1 MGLKKGMYATF
12 HWKVGYFPQILF
24 LFIEKP
30 DKIKINHSNT
40 IMIEITNELK
50 ILKTFTAEEEL
61 VVKRSK
67 SISELA
73 TRLLTFYL
81 VVQICGQE
89 RFQEKEINL
98 NYVKKLISLADL
110 DNDSI
115 VESETININN
125 SETTIVDNYSI
136 ILDLLVDSN
145 DILDIAICGFFNEN
159 YKDYYRIIDL
169 LLKLGKKVNIN
180 NLEYFLK
187 CFNFIESGF
196 YYGLNQK
203 CINYCFDNSN
213 ASKITYTICKLK
225 NASEL
230 ITLLIS
236 HFIFDNKGKYDNLL
250 KLFIDDFCS
259 ADIREEI
266 LGKRIYK
273 EIAGFSCPQYMGTE
287 VLEEGKSAYIKNL
300 CSKYSIH
307 EKVCEFLKLEDT
319 IKKASASIVQ
329 QYCTKRI
336 IEVFKKDK
344 PDTTQKAKDLL
355 FLNNLFISFLEE
367 NCFELLTTEFSLEEQ
382 DYIKKEILHLFEE
395 SKTDKYFE
403 KITKFALAKN
413 NLKSYLEYLYNE

>member
-1 MGLKKGMYATF
+1 
-12 HWKVGYFPQILF
+12 
-24 LFIEKP
+24 
-30 DKIKINHSNT
+30 
-40 IMIEITNELK
+40 
-50 ILKTFTAEEEL
+50 
-61 VVKRSK
+61 
-67 SISELA
+67 
-73 TRLLTFYL
+73 
-81 VVQICGQE
+81 
-89 RFQEKEINL
+89 
-98 NYVKKLISLADL
+98 
-110 DNDSI
+110 
-115 VESETININN
+115 
-125 SETTIVDNYSI
+125 
-136 ILDLLVDSN
+136 LDLLVDSE
-145 DILDIAICGFFNEN
+145 DILNIAICGFFNQN

-169 LLKLGKKVNIN
+169 LLKSGKKVNIN

-187 CFNFIESGF
+187 CFNFIENGF
-196 YYGLNQK
+196 YYGLNQR

-213 ASKITYTICKLK
+213 ASKITYTIGKLK

-259 ADIREEI
+259 TDIREEI

-273 EIAGFSCPQYMGTE
+273 EIGGFSCPQYMGTE
-287 VLEEGKSAYIKNL
+287 VLEEGKSAYIKNF

-307 EKVCEFLKLEDT
+307 EKVCEFLKLEDA

-329 QYCTKRI
+329 QYCIERI

-344 PDTTQKAKDLL
+344 PDKPQKAKDLL